1 MAFRK
6 NQEEEVKT
14 AVTAVPLV
22 FDSVKEYTNANVTNR
37 WDHERVKWLSKGQA
51 TTKAEGTTGISLA

>member
-14 AVTAVPLV
+14 ALTTVPLV

-37 WDHERVKWLSKGQA
+37 WDQERVKWLSKGQA
-51 TTKAEGTTGISLA
+51 TTKTEGTTGTSLA

>member
-14 AVTAVPLV
+14 ALIAVPLA

-37 WDHERVKWLSKGQA
+37 WDQERVKWLSKGQA
-51 TTKAEGTTGISLA
+51 TTKYEGTTCTSLA